1 MCWRRTWTRISRAGA
16 RAGAESNVAEQVFT
30 NLRRALASVGVSFTD
45 VMKTTTFV
53 TDVKHIP
60 ALRDTRARYFDS
72 LHPPANTLVPVA
84 ALARPDLL
92 LEIEAVVDLSGRR

>member
-1 MCWRRTWTRISRAGA
+1 
-16 RAGAESNVAEQVFT
+16 VFT

>member
-1 MCWRRTWTRISRAGA
+1 
-16 RAGAESNVAEQVFT
+16 VFT

-60 ALRDTRARYFDS
+60 ALRDTRARYFD
-72 LHPPANTLVPVA
+72 
-84 ALARPDLL
+84 
-92 LEIEAVVDLSGRR
+92 EIAP